1 MFLIDSGNPRSK
13 VGTVATQVQAGD
25 PTMWLDLKSPPGCPL
40 FYKRII
46 RHEFGHALG
55 LKHEHQSP
63 NAPQLIDMKYLRE
76 HLKQCYPSFTPEQ
89 IEKKIITQWAALGR
103 AAQKSEHYDP
113 ESVMHYL

>member
-1 MFLIDSGNPRSK
+1 MSFRIYSPK
-13 VGTVATQVQAGD
+13 VGTAATRVSAGD
-25 PTMWLDLKSPPGCPL
+25 PTMWLNLKSPDDCPS

-63 NAPQLIDMKYLRE
+63 NAPQLTNQETLREYLR
-76 HLKQCYPSFTPEQ
+76 QSNPSFTSEQ
-89 IEKKIITQWAALGR
+89 IEKKIRTQWAVLAGG
-103 AAQKSEHYDP
+103 ASQKSRYDP